1 MLSTLNQ
8 FLHSDITSNN
18 YKLLLTV
25 FAKNSFTVTNICT
38 NIKSEIVWYYY
49 LTYTT
54 FIIKIYY
61 MVVKKQIFTK
71 QIFTKT
77 EFYSQKIETCFFTEV
92 LTSGNGH
99 TISAGGNFKP
109 ALKVFDRI

>member
-1 MLSTLNQ
+1 
-8 FLHSDITSNN
+8 
-18 YKLLLTV
+18 
-25 FAKNSFTVTNICT
+25 
-38 NIKSEIVWYYY
+38 
-49 LTYTT
+49 
-54 FIIKIYY
+54 